1 MDGINPYTD
10 DCYHDNDISKMANDE
25 FIIEDNKLDEEERIS
40 GLRNAIDELLE
51 PLSPTAKRMIKKR
64 YGVGMPYS
72 MSVSELAESE
82 GVSLSTAKMTLKDA
96 TDKILENMTPEKKE
110 IIMNMMNGSN

>member
-1 MDGINPYTD
+1 
-10 DCYHDNDISKMANDE
+10 MANDE

-40 GLRNAIDELLE
+40 SLRNAIDELLE
-51 PLSPTAKRMIKKR
+51 PLSPTAKRMMKKR

-72 MSVSELAESE
+72 MSVSELAENE
-82 GVSLSTAKMTLKDA
+82 GVSLSTVKMTLKDA

-110 IIMNMMNGSN
+110 IIMNMMNGGN